1 LIFILLSITFDKLVA
16 AVENQAIPLSYVK
29 EVAPLYPGAT
39 TSEITRKLVEERV
52 LYRIAREESI
62 VVTQDEVE
70 DALQKAL
77 VENPQLQNLVKEGL
91 EKIYIEE
98 VRYQLYIQKLLQK
111 KVIPHINITRK
122 DIEDFY
128 NTNRDS
134 LVLPPSV
141 SMEKLSIEIGKKEKV
156 KLIKKAEKILK
167 EMKNGTPF
175 ETLAERYSEDP
186 STKYAGGKLG
196 DIPITGI
203 PPYFNGVDT
212 LETGK
217 VGIFTSPLGIH
228 IIRLNSRTPMSL
240 NLSHIFLGF
249 KLDDRTIKDGYRK
262 AGILRKKWLNG
273 DTTLPIEK
281 VGPIP
286 VTLMNSDLKSLVDTL
301 RVGEISKPILEGN
314 TMNIIRITEKKQG
327 GIPPLKEIQ
336 DKIYNLLFSKRVD
349 EEYRKLVEEAS
360 EKVFFV
366 YLK

>member
-1 LIFILLSITFDKLVA
+1 MIFILFSITFDKLVA

-52 LYRIAREESI
+52 LYRVAKEESI
-62 VVTQDEVE
+62 VVTQAEVQ
-70 DALQKAL
+70 DAFQKAL
-77 VENPQLQNLVKEGL
+77 GENPQLQNLVKEGL
-91 EKIYIEE
+91 KGIYLEE

-111 KVIPHINITRK
+111 KVIPHINITRR

-128 NTNRDS
+128 NTYRDS
-134 LVLPPSV
+134 LMLPPSV
-141 SMEKLSIEIGKKEKV
+141 SLEKLTIEIGKKEKER
-156 KLIKKAEKILK
+156 LIEKAEKILK
-167 EMKNGTPF
+167 EMEKGTPF
-175 ETLAERYSEDP
+175 ETLVEKYSDDP
-186 STKYAGGKLG
+186 AIRYAGGKLG

-203 PPYFNGVDT
+203 PPYFSGVDT
-212 LETGK
+212 LETGE

-228 IIRLNSRTPMSL
+228 IIRVNSRTPMSV

-249 KLDDRTIKDGYRK
+249 KMDDRTVKEGYREAEK
-262 AGILRKKWLNG
+262 LRERWLNG

-286 VTLMNSDLKSLVDTL
+286 VTLMNSALKSLVDIL
-301 RVGEISKPILEGN
+301 KVGELSKPILEGN
-314 TMNIIRITEKKQG
+314 TMNVIKITEKKQG
-327 GIPPLKEIQ
+327 GIPPLKEVQ
-336 DKIYNLLFSKRVD
+336 DKIYNLLFSRRVD